1 MAIVRWLDPFRDL
14 STIQERMNQIFED
27 ALARNRGREEGLR
40 SGMWTPAVDIYENTD
55 SVVVKAELPGVEKDQ
70 ISVEVKDGILS
81 LRGERKFEK
90 EVKEESYHRIERAY
104 GSFQRSFSLPVS
116 VDQEK
121 VTAKF
126 KNGVLEV
133 KLPKKEQAKPKQIK
147 VNVIE

>member
-126 KNGVLEV
+126 KDGVLEV

-147 VNVIE
+147 VNVVE

>member
-14 STIQERMNQIFED
+14 SSIQERMNQIFED
-27 ALARNRGREEGLR
+27 ALARSRGREEGLR
-40 SGMWTPAVDIYENTD
+40 SGMWTPAVDIYESND

-90 EVKEESYHRIERAY
+90 EVKEESYHRIERSY

-121 VTAKF
+121 VTAQF

-133 KLPKKEQAKPKQIK
+133 TLPKKEQAKPKQIQ
-147 VNVIE
+147 VNVK

>member
-27 ALARNRGREEGLR
+27 ALARNRGREEGIR

-126 KNGVLEV
+126 RDGVLEV

-147 VNVIE
+147 VNVVE